1 MMKKYIIFLLIFA
14 ISGCGT
20 KIYNENLPQQNQKYL
35 GAVAKCDDN
44 KINKKL
50 ETKINELLKKE
61 KIPVTN
67 DLSINCN
74 LLKFDEGNRAV
85 RYLIGFGAGAAT
97 SSTNIKLYNKNQ
109 NIVGEFDI
117 NATIGMGGFGGDAEE
132 VLDFTAQEVINRL
145 KAKNFI

>member
-50 ETKINELLKKE
+50 ETKIN
-61 KIPVTN
+61 
-67 DLSINCN
+67 
-74 LLKFDEGNRAV
+74 
-85 RYLIGFGAGAAT
+85 
-97 SSTNIKLYNKNQ
+97 
-109 NIVGEFDI
+109 
-117 NATIGMGGFGGDAEE
+117 
-132 VLDFTAQEVINRL
+132 
-145 KAKNFI
+145 